1 MAWALRGSSTTV
13 AKTRIGAHARMMR
26 ELPGTPKWRPAGLQ
40 GDDNVMSVNIRFESI
55 KPRIGSIVHVDRASL
70 FDDAVGQ
77 HCREMLEQ
85 RTVLVFPRL
94 NLTNDE
100 QLAFTDLLGSRLNLT
115 SDAVSDDARA
125 EDVYKVTLDKGVN
138 RQPEYVLGTFFWH
151 MDGLTVDTPPP
162 KATLLSARKV
172 SAKGGQTEFAS
183 TYAAYETL
191 SDSEKAELEGLRAVH
206 SVRASL
212 RPVADVLPEEE
223 QKKLEIGV
231 IKEHPIVWSR
241 KNGRKSL
248 VIGSSAGTV
257 VGMPVA
263 HGRALLTRLVEWAAQ
278 PDFSYRHPWQEGDFV
293 VWDNCGAL
301 HRVVPYAEDSGRMMH
316 RTSIA
321 GTESVS

>member
-1 MAWALRGSSTTV
+1 
-13 AKTRIGAHARMMR
+13 
-26 ELPGTPKWRPAGLQ
+26 
-40 GDDNVMSVNIRFESI
+40 MSVSIKFESI
-55 KPRIGSIVHVDRASL
+55 KPRIGSIVHVDRELL
-70 FDDAVGQ
+70 FAEEVGRR
-77 HCREMLEQ
+77 CRDMLEQ
-85 RTVLVFPRL
+85 RTVLVFPRA
-94 NLTNDE
+94 NLTDAE

-115 SDAVSDDARA
+115 SDAVTDNAKS
-125 EDVYKVTLDKGVN
+125 EDIYKVTLDKAVN

-151 MDGLTVDTPPP
+151 MDGLTVDMPPP

-172 SAKGGQTEFAS
+172 SSKGGQTEFAS
-183 TYAAYETL
+183 TYAAYESL
-191 SDSEKAELEGLRAVH
+191 FENEKAELDGMRAVH

-223 QKKLEIGV
+223 QNKLAIGV
-231 IKEHPIVWSR
+231 VKEHPIVWSR
-241 KNGRKSL
+241 KSGRKSL
-248 VIGSSAGTV
+248 VIGSSADQV

-278 PDFSYRHPWQEGDFV
+278 PDFSYRHQWQEGDFV

-301 HRVVPYAEDSGRMMH
+301 HRVIPYAEDSGRMMH